1 MGLAV
6 FSGRGAGDYAPDDE
20 LLTLINIILHLSSFI
35 SLALK
40 IPAKPLFAQS
50 IESGLDRM
58 CIYVYESLGEG
69 LPVVLD

>member
-1 MGLAV
+1 VGEGLETM
-6 FSGRGAGDYAPDDE
+6 R
-20 LLTLINIILHLSSFI
+20 LTMSCMTMINIILYLSSFI